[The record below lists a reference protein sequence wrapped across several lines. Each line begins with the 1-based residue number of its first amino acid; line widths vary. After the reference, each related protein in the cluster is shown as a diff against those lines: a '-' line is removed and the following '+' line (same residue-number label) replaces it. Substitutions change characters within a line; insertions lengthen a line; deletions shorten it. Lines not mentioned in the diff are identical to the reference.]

1 MRSLSPLYI
10 LCNMSFLGT
19 GVDKRSSWFFCLKIF
34 GIRKSFTY
42 DCITFGLVRKL
53 RLFGGSSLS
62 LFSAE
67 FKSYIISD
75 DLGIDRR
82 ASDASDKATHDGNE
96 S

>member
-1 MRSLSPLYI
+1 MD
-10 LCNMSFLGT
+10 G
-19 GVDKRSSWFFCLKIF
+19 RSSWFFCLEF
-34 GIRKSFTY
+34 LVIRKSFTY

-75 DLGIDRR
+75 GMGIDRR